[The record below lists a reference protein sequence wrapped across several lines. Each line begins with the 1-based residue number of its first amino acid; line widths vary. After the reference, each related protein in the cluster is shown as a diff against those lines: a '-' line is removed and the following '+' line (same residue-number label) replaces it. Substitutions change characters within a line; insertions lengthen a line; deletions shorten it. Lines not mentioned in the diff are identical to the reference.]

1 MDALIIFCLL
11 VIGIAVSILFFLF
24 SSKVGAAK
32 AGSDVLAIKEIRT
45 FNLSPGDVLVVK
57 FSGRMGPEIRDSLKE
72 QLSNVLPSGIKTLV
86 IDEYLD
92 IDTVLKCESSEVE
105 RNVGEN
111 K

>member
-1 MDALIIFCLL
+1 MDALIIFCLF
-11 VIGIAVSILFFLF
+11 VIGIAVSILFFLLR
-24 SSKVGAAK
+24 SKVGAAK
-32 AGSDVLAIKEIRT
+32 DDSDVPAIKEIRT
-45 FNLSPGDVLVVK
+45 FNLKPGDVLVVK
-57 FSGRMGPEIRDSLKE
+57 FSGRMRPEIRGSIKE